1 MGVYCL
7 LCGNRN
13 KTVSYHRFPKN
24 KQDREKWLSFCGIKE
39 QDLNTATFLC
49 SNHFKEEDL
58 KKKLNCLITN
68 PGAIPSI
75 KTQKRK
81 KSNTTDKCLPPIKKH
96 NLGEV
101 VSIVEADASNSPT
114 AANTIFTLIED
125 SPTAA
130 NTRSTLIEDSP
141 TAANTI
147 FTLIEDSPTAAN
159 TTSTLIEVNRRTLP
173 MTVPEP
179 RYVGDIRTP
188 HLATPRR
195 AKRAVALTRR
205 VISQYSRNIKT
216 LQQSQNRLRAR
227 NGSPDIMHEILKRKK
242 GLKKKYSEELRKFAL
257 TLNFYS
263 SKAYEYV
270 RKTFKNLLPERSTI
284 RKWYSVING
293 RPGFTD
299 EIMMGKGITDML
311 ISE

>member
-81 KSNTTDKCLPPIKKH
+81 KSNTTDNKCLPPIKKH

-159 TTSTLIEVNRRTLP
+159 TTSTLIEVNRRTPP

-227 NGSPDIMHEILKRKK
+227 VKK
-242 GLKKKYSEELRKFAL
+242 MKDLLIDLSQ
-257 TLNFYS
+257 
-263 SKAYEYV
+263 
-270 RKTFKNLLPERSTI
+270 KN
-284 RKWYSVING
+284 
-293 RPGFTD
+293 
-299 EIMMGKGITDML
+299 L
-311 ISE
+311 ISENALDILMNIVIYSTKL